1 MSRVS
6 WQATHPVK
14 AKDLAE
20 LPYPLLHDRLQQQLA
35 CIPHSARNPA
45 MQRFMATHFDWLPRH
60 TSEVKLDSSSK
71 GKVLDYVDALVQAK
85 CSKASCSQNAD
96 LCSQIMSGVLD
107 GDCVAR
113 TMITGI
119 LHKATKVQQG
129 SKRQNTSKLPGIEP
143 HAIAEVGFALASCAR
158 QESLMKMFGLLA
170 PKQTGVDIWRDHLPL
185 FFAPGLTAEQAGGR
199 SQVEKNARLVLT
211 LFGQECLARRDY
223 MICWDE
229 TTYWPQYNLQAFPEP
244 TGMAYMGGAD
254 SRAVLPASTLQ
265 ELCSRVIFVKHASLT
280 SSSVLRRGKILSTFI
295 CCRNDKPASRQ
306 NLCSTSPAASGT
318 R

>member
-1 MSRVS
+1 
-6 WQATHPVK
+6 
-14 AKDLAE
+14 
-20 LPYPLLHDRLQQQLA
+20 
-35 CIPHSARNPA
+35 
-45 MQRFMATHFDWLPRH
+45 
-60 TSEVKLDSSSK
+60 
-71 GKVLDYVDALVQAK
+71 
-85 CSKASCSQNAD
+85 
-96 LCSQIMSGVLD
+96 
-107 GDCVAR
+107 
-113 TMITGI
+113 MITGI